1 VRIMVDHHMD
11 AWLHR
16 RAVICMRT
24 ADVWA
29 RLGPFF
35 SSSAR
40 FRGGTYDAAR
50 PRLPA
55 KKKNGRRTA
64 TKTGMPNGRPVV
76 GGSLQ
81 HMRKTSARE
90 RANASILELLTLMRP
105 PPPLPLAGREFANA
119 NSPLYAAAIRMEF
132 SIANR
137 ASTRGHPNYRKNS
150 RSSSDNASE
159 KKDFCCNFSAVSF
172 IFSRTIRR
180 PVSSSHPC

>member
-1 VRIMVDHHMD
+1 MRLFTRQGRDIVRIMEDHHMD

-16 RAVICMRT
+16 RTVICMRT

-40 FRGGTYDAAR
+40 FRGGTHDAAR

-55 KKKNGRRTA
+55 KKKNGRMENRDEDGNA
-64 TKTGMPNGRPVV
+64 ERPVV

-90 RANASILELLTLMRP
+90 RANASILELLTLMRLP
-105 PPPLPLAGREFANA
+105 PPPCRSATREYA
-119 NSPLYAAAIRMEF
+119 LYAAAIRSNRF
-132 SIANR
+132 GFANG
-137 ASTRGHPNYRKNS
+137 ASTRELHPNYPKNS
-150 RSSSDNASE
+150 RS
-159 KKDFCCNFSAVSF
+159 
-172 IFSRTIRR
+172 
-180 PVSSSHPC
+180 